1 MTEVFADSFYWI
13 ALLNPADAFHD
24 TVRNTPV
31 SGRIVTSLAV
41 QLEVLD
47 AFSAYP
53 ALRPAAIR
61 FWERTTHDPQVTV
74 IPLTAEVIQ
83 DAIDLFRRATTRRGR
98 SPTAFLSR
106 SCGSER
112 LLWRCPRTTISG
124 RQASRRR
131 SLDVAVVPRLAR
143 VGQTSARLTQPWH
156 RAHQSPHPNPLRAP
170 PEGWSGEGTGAHHAR
185 QAIASRPSPACGPR
199 SD

>member
-24 TVRNTPV
+24 TVIQTPV

-47 AFSAYP
+47 AFSAYL

-74 IPLTAEVIQ
+74 MPLEAALLQE
-83 DAIDLFRRATTRRGR
+83 AIDLFKARNDKKWSFTDCISFEIMRQRGIALALSADHHFR
-98 SPTAFLSR
+98 QAGFQTAFVL
-106 SCGSER
+106 
-112 LLWRCPRTTISG
+112 
-124 RQASRRR
+124 
-131 SLDVAVVPRLAR
+131 
-143 VGQTSARLTQPWH
+143 
-156 RAHQSPHPNPLRAP
+156 
-170 PEGWSGEGTGAHHAR
+170 
-185 QAIASRPSPACGPR
+185 
-199 SD
+199 

>member
-1 MTEVFADSFYWI
+1 MTEVFADSFYWM

-24 TVRNTPV
+24 TVRKHVPV

-83 DAIDLFRRATTRRGR
+83 DAIDLFTSATTRRGR
-98 SPTAFLSR
+98 SPTVFPSR
-106 SCGSER
+106 SCGSREIA
-112 LLWRCPRTTISG
+112 LALSADHHF
-124 RQASRRR
+124 RQA
-131 SLDVAVVPRLAR
+131 
-143 VGQTSARLTQPWH
+143 GFQTAF
-156 RAHQSPHPNPLRAP
+156 A
-170 PEGWSGEGTGAHHAR
+170 
-185 QAIASRPSPACGPR
+185 
-199 SD
+199 

>member
-24 TVRNTPV
+24 TVGGTPV

-41 QLEVLD
+41 QLEVMD

-74 IPLTAEVIQ
+74 IPLTAEVVQ
-83 DAIDLFRRATTRRGR
+83 DAVELFKSRDDKTWSLTDCISFGIMRRRAITMALSADRHFRQAGFE
-98 SPTAFLSR
+98 TAFVS
-106 SCGSER
+106 
-112 LLWRCPRTTISG
+112 
-124 RQASRRR
+124 
-131 SLDVAVVPRLAR
+131 
-143 VGQTSARLTQPWH
+143 
-156 RAHQSPHPNPLRAP
+156 
-170 PEGWSGEGTGAHHAR
+170 
-185 QAIASRPSPACGPR
+185 
-199 SD
+199 

>member
-24 TVRNTPV
+24 TVSRTPV

-53 ALRPAAIR
+53 ALRPCAIR

-74 IPLTAEVIQ
+74 IPLMAALLQ
-83 DAIDLFRRATTRRGR
+83 DAIDLFKARDDKTWSFTDCISFEIMRQREIGLALSADHHFRQAGFQ
-98 SPTAFLSR
+98 TAFLS
-106 SCGSER
+106 
-112 LLWRCPRTTISG
+112 
-124 RQASRRR
+124 
-131 SLDVAVVPRLAR
+131 
-143 VGQTSARLTQPWH
+143 
-156 RAHQSPHPNPLRAP
+156 
-170 PEGWSGEGTGAHHAR
+170 
-185 QAIASRPSPACGPR
+185 
-199 SD
+199 

>member
-24 TVRNTPV
+24 TVRRAAV
-31 SGRIVTSLAV
+31 SGRIVTSAAV

-74 IPLTAEVIQ
+74 IPLTADVMQ
-83 DAIDLFRRATTRRGR
+83 DSIDLFKARDDKTWSFTDCISFEIMRRRAIALALSADHHFRQAGFQ
-98 SPTAFLSR
+98 TAFV
-106 SCGSER
+106 
-112 LLWRCPRTTISG
+112 T
-124 RQASRRR
+124 
-131 SLDVAVVPRLAR
+131 
-143 VGQTSARLTQPWH
+143 
-156 RAHQSPHPNPLRAP
+156 
-170 PEGWSGEGTGAHHAR
+170 
-185 QAIASRPSPACGPR
+185 
-199 SD
+199 